1 MFLFCSVDLQ
11 GRNEVSSS
19 EPPNWDKEADRL
31 RDAIQGLG
39 TDEISIVRVLAR
51 LTNRQRRKLLRV
63 YKERFNE
70 VKRNQGFNIYAE
82 NVKQFWSTGKNEER
96 GSSQGVGVEY
106 VDISSVRLNALLSWF
121 VVLAYSENSVEKE
134 KKQTWRHSNKQ
145 KFVGC
150 LPSVR

>member
-51 LTNRQRRKLLRV
+51 FTNRQRRKLLRV

-82 NVKQFWSTGKNEER
+82 NFKQFWSTGKNEER

-106 VDISSVRLNALLSWF
+106 VDIPSIRLNALLS
-121 VVLAYSENSVEKE
+121 
-134 KKQTWRHSNKQ
+134 
-145 KFVGC
+145 
-150 LPSVR
+150 

>member
-1 MFLFCSVDLQ
+1 MFLFCSGDLQ

-31 RDAIQGLG
+31 RDSIQGLG

-106 VDISSVRLNALLSWF
+106 VDIPPVRLTKCIIKLICGFSIF
-121 VVLAYSENSVEKE
+121 RKFCRERKSKHEYT
-134 KKQTWRHSNKQ
+134 QTNKS
-145 KFVGC
+145 
-150 LPSVR
+150 L

>member
-70 VKRNQGFNIYAE
+70 VKRNQGFNIAE

-96 GSSQGVGVEY
+96 GSSQGVGAEF
-106 VDISSVRLNALLSWF
+106 VDIPSVRLNALLS
-121 VVLAYSENSVEKE
+121 
-134 KKQTWRHSNKQ
+134 
-145 KFVGC
+145 
-150 LPSVR
+150 

>member
-19 EPPNWDKEADRL
+19 EPPNWDKEAGRL
-31 RDAIQGLG
+31 RDAIRGLG

-82 NVKQFWSTGKNEER
+82 NVKKFWSTGKNGER

-106 VDISSVRLNALLSWF
+106 VDIPSVRLNALLSCLWF
-121 VVLAYSENSVEKE
+121 
-134 KKQTWRHSNKQ
+134 
-145 KFVGC
+145 
-150 LPSVR
+150 

>member
-1 MFLFCSVDLQ
+1 MITFLFCSVDLQ

-106 VDISSVRLNALLSWF
+106 VDISSVRLNALLS
-121 VVLAYSENSVEKE
+121 
-134 KKQTWRHSNKQ
+134 
-145 KFVGC
+145 
-150 LPSVR
+150 